1 MAIIPIEALR
11 ILDER
16 FGYDNLIAVSTCVD
30 NVPYVRAVN
39 AYYESGAFYIITH
52 AKSNKMQQIA
62 KNPTVA
68 ICGDWFTAHGTAKN
82 LGWVCDPKNYDM
94 ADKLRTVFDEWYDN
108 GHNNEEDRNTIILRI
123 RLTDGILFHHGER
136 YHIDFTE

>member
-16 FGYDNLIAVSTCVD
+16 FGYDNLIAISTCVD

-68 ICGDWFTAHGTAKN
+68 ICGDWFTAHGTAKS

-108 GHNNEEDRNTIILRI
+108 GHIDESDTNTIILCI
-123 RLTDGILFHHGER
+123 RLTDGVLFDHGTR
-136 YHIDFTE
+136 YDLQFT

>member
-16 FGYDNLIAVSTCVD
+16 FGYDNLIAISTCAD

-52 AKSNKMQQIA
+52 AKSNKMQHIA

-68 ICGDWFTAHGTAKN
+68 ICGDWFTAHGTAKS

-108 GHNNEEDRNTIILRI
+108 GHIDESDHDTIILRVS
-123 RLTDGILFHHGER
+123 LTDGVLFDHGTR
-136 YHIDFTE
+136 YDLQFN